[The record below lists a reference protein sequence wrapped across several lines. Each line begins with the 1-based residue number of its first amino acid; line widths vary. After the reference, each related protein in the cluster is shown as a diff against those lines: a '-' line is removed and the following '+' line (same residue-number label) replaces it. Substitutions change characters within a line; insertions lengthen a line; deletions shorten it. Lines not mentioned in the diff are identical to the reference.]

1 MDNLHYMKVINKEV
15 ITNPIEYVSKC
26 ERMYAAYL
34 EQIVR
39 EIAQRPT
46 KYKIVMLSGPSSSG
60 KTTGANKLARLFQQ
74 LGYDANVIS
83 LDDFYRNRDEIP
95 PGPDGEQD
103 FEAVYA
109 LDLELIQNTLKDLIE
124 KGATK
129 LPYFDFTTGTRTDNV
144 FNLTLREGDVVII
157 EGLHAINPIFTQ
169 ELDSECIVKIYAS
182 TASDILDDNGQ
193 VLFSRR
199 DVRFFRRVIRDYHF
213 RGASVDK
220 TFSMW
225 PKVAQG
231 EDKYLVPLIDLAD
244 YQIDSLHPYEM
255 CIYKDVA
262 IKLLSELPEDSIYY
276 YPAMELIDRLKKVT
290 TLDKEIIP
298 KNSLLREFVG

>member
-39 EIAQRPT
+39 EISQRPGD
-46 KYKIVMLSGPSSSG
+46 YKIIMLSGPSSSG
-60 KTTGANKLARLFQQ
+60 KTTGANKIARLFQQ

-83 LDDFYRNRDEIP
+83 LDDFYRNRDDIP
-95 PGPDGEQD
+95 PGKDGQKD

-109 LDLELIQNTLKDLIE
+109 LDLELIQKTLKDLVE
-124 KGATK
+124 KGETM
-129 LPYFDFTTGTRTDNV
+129 LPFFDFNTGKRTDNV
-144 FNLTLREGDVVII
+144 FKLTLRPGDVVII
-157 EGLHAINPIFTQ
+157 EGLHAINPIFTEEIQ
-169 ELDSECIVKIYAS
+169 SDCIIKIYAS

-193 VLFSRR
+193 LLFSRR

-213 RGASVDK
+213 RSAPVEL

-225 PKVAQG
+225 PKVMEG
-231 EDKYLVPLIDLAD
+231 EDKYLVPLIERAD
-244 YQIDSLHPYEM
+244 YLIDSLHPYEM
-255 CIYKDVA
+255 CIYKEIA
-262 IKLLSELPEDSIYY
+262 IKLLSELPEDNEYY
-276 YPAMELIDRLKKVT
+276 YPALELINRLKKVT
-290 TLDKEIIP
+290 TLDKDIIP

>member
-1 MDNLHYMKVINKEV
+1 MENLHYQKVINKEV

-39 EIAQRPT
+39 EIAARPSDN
-46 KYKIVMLSGPSSSG
+46 KIIMLSGPSSSG
-60 KTTGANKLARLFQQ
+60 KTTGANKIARLFQHM
-74 LGYDANVIS
+74 GYDANVIS

-95 PGPDGEQD
+95 PGKDGKQD

-109 LDLELIQNTLKDLIE
+109 LDLELIQNTLKDLVE
-124 KGATK
+124 KGETM
-129 LPYFDFTTGTRTDNV
+129 LPFFDFNTGKRTDNV
-144 FNLTLREGDVVII
+144 FKLTLKPGDVVII
-157 EGLHAINPIFTQ
+157 EGLHAINPIFTE
-169 ELDSECIVKIYAS
+169 ELDSDCIVKIYAS
-182 TASDILDDNGQ
+182 TASDILDDNGE

-213 RGASVDK
+213 RSAPVEL

-225 PKVAQG
+225 PKVAEG
-231 EDKYLVPLIDLAD
+231 EDKYLIPLIDLAD

-262 IKLLSELPEDSIYY
+262 IKLLKELPEDSLYY
-276 YPAMELIDRLKKVT
+276 YPALELIKSLNKVT
-290 TLDKEIIP
+290 SLDKEIIP